1 MSDHLLSI
9 HSKNQK
15 VILSAGGYYMLIV
28 GGFTIEENI
37 FSVSII
43 NVSSQKKI
51 NFGRS
56 KRSWNTTIGWRTKAK
71 YFYYFDI
78 EQAGEYEVKF
88 HNPESLVVY
97 KSQLWSMRK
106 LFGPIH
112 NSDIK
117 LAIVKNG

>member
-1 MSDHLLSI
+1 
-9 HSKNQK
+9 
-15 VILSAGGYYMLIV
+15 MLIV

-71 YFYYFDI
+71 YF
-78 EQAGEYEVKF
+78 EQPFAV
-88 HNPESLVVY
+88 H
-97 KSQLWSMRK
+97 
-106 LFGPIH
+106 PIPRPP
-112 NSDIK
+112 D
-117 LAIVKNG
+117 LTLC